1 VRLGGGDGGSG
12 RVRDGQASTQGLE
25 VRVDPEAGYGGCQAR
40 EGPGQTLH
48 FLIVTLVVYG
58 DWSQRIR

>member
-1 VRLGGGDGGSG
+1 
-12 RVRDGQASTQGLE
+12 VRDGQASTQGLE